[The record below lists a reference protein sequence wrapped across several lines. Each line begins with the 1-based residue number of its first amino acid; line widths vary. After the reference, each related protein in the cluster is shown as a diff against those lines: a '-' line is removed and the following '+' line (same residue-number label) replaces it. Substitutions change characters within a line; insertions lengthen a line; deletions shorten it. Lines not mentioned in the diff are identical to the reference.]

1 MIGCELEL
9 AEIVLERTA
18 QFAIAAVKL
27 PFQPVSERSWRRKRG
42 VCLLASVLQ
51 AASSPKK
58 ARRALLLRPL
68 SAHYAALTLRA
79 AQITRSSAKS
89 AAVPLALAC
98 GARAGEKLL
107 SSLAPRRA
115 TGAAALTP

>member
-1 MIGCELEL
+1 MKDL
-9 AEIVLERTA
+9 AEILLPARLLI
-18 QFAIAAVKL
+18 FAIAAVKL
-27 PFQPVSERSWRRKRG
+27 PFQPVSERSGRRKRG
-42 VCLLASVLQ
+42 LGLLASVLH

-58 ARRALLLRPL
+58 ARRALLLRPR
-68 SAHYAALTLRA
+68 SAHYAALTVHA
-79 AQITRSSAKS
+79 TQITRSGVIP

>member
-1 MIGCELEL
+1 M
-9 AEIVLERTA
+9 
-18 QFAIAAVKL
+18 FA
-27 PFQPVSERSWRRKRG
+27 
-42 VCLLASVLQ
+42 CLLVSY

-58 ARRALLLRPL
+58 ARRALLLEPH
-68 SAHYAALTLRA
+68 SARYAALTLRD
-79 AQITRSSAKS
+79 AQITRSSVIP

>member
-1 MIGCELEL
+1 MKQLRFCCSS
-9 AEIVLERTA
+9 ATA
-18 QFAIAAVKL
+18 QFAIAAVKI
-27 PFQPVSERSWRRKRG
+27 PFQLESGKSGRRKG
-42 VCLLASVLQ
+42 GFASLLVSYNASPRL
-51 AASSPKK
+51 KK
-58 ARRALLLRPL
+58 SGGALLLRPL
-68 SAHYAALTLRA
+68 SSHYAALTLRA
-79 AQITRSSAKS
+79 AQITRSSVIP

>member
-1 MIGCELEL
+1 
-9 AEIVLERTA
+9 
-18 QFAIAAVKL
+18 
-27 PFQPVSERSWRRKRG
+27 
-42 VCLLASVLQ
+42 
-51 AASSPKK
+51 
-58 ARRALLLRPL
+58 LRPL

-79 AQITRSSAKS
+79 AQITRSSVIP

-107 SSLAPRRA
+107 SSLAPRCA